1 MEDQGKYVNGP
12 RFSKVKIEF
21 AKVHLYN
28 KNDGTF
34 NKFLF
39 DKDKRLLSFE
49 FHFTS
54 IVQIFYIHYIYHK
67 YNSKVECIEQTVDR
81 QNV

>member
-28 KNDGTF
+28 KIDGSS

-39 DKDKRLLSFE
+39 DKDKSL
-49 FHFTS
+49 
-54 IVQIFYIHYIYHK
+54 
-67 YNSKVECIEQTVDR
+67 
-81 QNV
+81 

>member
-1 MEDQGKYVNGP
+1 MEDQDKYVNGP

-28 KNDGTF
+28 KNDGSS

-39 DKDKRLLSFE
+39 DQDKSL
-49 FHFTS
+49 
-54 IVQIFYIHYIYHK
+54 
-67 YNSKVECIEQTVDR
+67 
-81 QNV
+81 